1 MKKFATLLIL
11 LIIAYGSV
19 EIYATKTGRATRTS
33 TSSAGCSGSGCHAS
47 AKNASVQLS
56 ATSSKGNFIFKP
68 EESAS
73 ITIKVAHST
82 AAGAGV
88 NAAIKTSITGEDN
101 TGTISAG
108 SGTKTIGGEITHSSP
123 KEMSNGYTE
132 FDFSWKAPKVP
143 GKYYLRAVG
152 CGVDLDD
159 KAQNSEQWNWMEPIE
174 VIVKGM
180 TITEPKN
187 GMDFCVNEKAYIRWT
202 LAGITHVNIE
212 LSSDGGNSWTFMIV
226 SNFNAVGG
234 VYVWDVP
241 AGFTQ
246 GDNYKIKISDVNDAT
261 VSTISDRFGIYGNF
275 TITKEPIPATLC
287 IGDDYTMW
295 VEVTGTGV
303 KYQWRKD
310 GHPIP
315 GATDSVYTIKNIQA
329 NGDGH
334 YGVLLSSSCNIIMPT
349 KDAEILVRPSTKI
362 LQQPSSYTACIGE
375 EVAFYVEADGYSVTY
390 QWYKNNSEIKDAKS
404 NSYVITAVRGEDVGD
419 YTCKVTGYCG
429 TPITTTVAKLVLNSA
444 PTLTKHP
451 VSQTLCEKQNLTLS
465 VTATG
470 LELIYTWYHN
480 GSKIGTNSANLS
492 ITNLTPSN
500 AGEYYCEVRNS
511 CGKIESN
518 KATIKV
524 DPLPKI
530 TSQTNIQQ
538 VVVGETVTL
547 RVTAEDADSYQWYK
561 NNVKIEGAN
570 TPEYIIENSEEDDS
584 GDYQCRLK
592 NECGEVSSI
601 IIKVS
606 VLLPQPGARM
616 KYAVSNINFDV
627 IPLGYEL
634 DTNTFIIHNVGDAD
648 LLIDSIRIGGLN
660 IDQFEILAPGDS
672 VTILPNDS
680 LALSV
685 KCTPTM
691 SGSISAHLK
700 FFTNSITDAGLFNLY
715 SFGGIFHVISNRKS
729 VFFGT
734 LEISESDTREF
745 TLLNQSNYKVKVVD
759 IVMECNGEESSF
771 ELTQPTLPFTIDESS
786 LEYIT
791 MTFSPKY
798 EGEIDCQAY
807 FVFERIDS
815 LVQVEFL
822 GNGLPTSVED
832 WSNLTLL
839 FPNPATDYI
848 EINYPDGLGV
858 DSSPSNKR
866 GLGGVNIFNTLGE
879 CVITTPHPSTGSDSG
894 NLRIDISHLAHGVY
908 FVKIGEKV
916 QIFVKE

>member
-1 MKKFATLLIL
+1 MKKFATI
-11 LIIAYGSV
+11 LIILIVAYGSV

-33 TSSAGCSGSGCHAS
+33 TISAGCAGSGCHAS
-47 AKNASVQLS
+47 SKNTAVQLT

-101 TGTISAG
+101 TGTISAV
-108 SGTKTIGGEITHSSP
+108 SGTKTIGGEITHSTP
-123 KEMSNGYTE
+123 KEMSNGYAE
-132 FDFSWKAPKVP
+132 FGFTWKAPKVP
-143 GKYYLRAVG
+143 GKYYLRAIG

-159 KAQNSEQWNWMEPIE
+159 KAQTSEQWNWMEPIE
-174 VIVKGM
+174 VIVKGI
-180 TITEPKN
+180 TITEPKS
-187 GMDFCVNEKAYIRWT
+187 GIDFCVNNKAYIRWS

-212 LSSDGGNSWTFMIV
+212 LSSDGGNTWSFMIV

-234 VYVWDVP
+234 AYVWDVP
-241 AGFTQ
+241 AGFKQ
-246 GDNYKIKISDVNDAT
+246 GDNYKLKISDVNDAT
-261 VSTISDRFGIYGNF
+261 VATISDRFGIFGNF
-275 TITKEPIPATLC
+275 TITKDPIPATLC
-287 IGDDYTMW
+287 VGDDYKMW
-295 VEVTGTGV
+295 VEVEGTGI
-303 KYQWRKD
+303 KYQWRKN

-315 GATDSVYTIKNIQA
+315 GATDSVYTIKNVQE
-329 NGDGH
+329 NSDGH

-349 KDAEILVRPSTKI
+349 KDAEILVRGSTKI
-362 LQQPSSYTACIGE
+362 LQQPSSYNACIGE

-404 NSYVITAVRGEDVGD
+404 DSYVISSVRAEDVGN

-429 TPITTTVAKLVLNSA
+429 APITTNIAKLALNSV
-444 PTLTKHP
+444 PTLTKQP
-451 VSQTLCEKQNLTLS
+451 SSQTLCEKQNLNLS

-480 GSKIGTNSANLS
+480 GSKIGTNSPNLS
-492 ITNLTPSN
+492 VTNLTPSN
-500 AGEYYCEVRNS
+500 AGEYYCEVRNP
-511 CGKIESN
+511 CGTIQSN

-561 NNVKIEGAN
+561 NNVIIEGAN
-570 TPEYIIENSEEDDS
+570 TPEYIIENSVEDDS
-584 GDYQCRLK
+584 GNYQCRLK
-592 NECGEVSSI
+592 NSCGEVNSI

-616 KYAVSNINFDV
+616 KYSASNINFDV
-627 IPLGYEL
+627 IPLGYVL
-634 DTNTFIIHNVGDAD
+634 DTTSFIIHNVGDAD

-685 KCTPTM
+685 KCTPTI

-715 SFGGIFHVISNRKS
+715 SFGGIFHVITNRKS

-734 LEISESDTREF
+734 LEIGESDSREF
-745 TLLNQSNYKVKVVD
+745 TMLNQSNYKVKIVD
-759 IVMECNGEESSF
+759 IVMECNESESSF
-771 ELTQPTLPFTIDESS
+771 ELVQPTLPFTIDESS

-815 LVQVEFL
+815 TVQVEFL

-848 EINYPDGLGV
+848 EISYTSINPTVNRRV
-858 DSSPSNKR
+858 DETAEIK
-866 GLGGVNIFNTLGE
+866 IFNTLGE
-879 CVITTPHPSTGSDSG
+879 CVMTTPHPSTGSGSG
-894 NLRIDISHLAHGVY
+894 NLRIDISHLTRGVY
-908 FVKIGEKV
+908 FVKIGEDV